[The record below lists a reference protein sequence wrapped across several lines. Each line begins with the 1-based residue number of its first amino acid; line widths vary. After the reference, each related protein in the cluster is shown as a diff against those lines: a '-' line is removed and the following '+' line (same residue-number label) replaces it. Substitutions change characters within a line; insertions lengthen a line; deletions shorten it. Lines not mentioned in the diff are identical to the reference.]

1 MFDTPVVGAC
11 WRRYNSMHVKII
23 GIWTDK
29 GQHAEIYILCIGKG
43 GAETCT
49 EEESAW
55 TCKEIKYQIVLV
67 YIDYQ
72 SAELNQIK
80 GN

>member
-1 MFDTPVVGAC
+1 MQKFISYVL
-11 WRRYNSMHVKII
+11 VK
-23 GIWTDK
+23 
-29 GQHAEIYILCIGKG
+29 EE
-43 GAETCT
+43 ETCT